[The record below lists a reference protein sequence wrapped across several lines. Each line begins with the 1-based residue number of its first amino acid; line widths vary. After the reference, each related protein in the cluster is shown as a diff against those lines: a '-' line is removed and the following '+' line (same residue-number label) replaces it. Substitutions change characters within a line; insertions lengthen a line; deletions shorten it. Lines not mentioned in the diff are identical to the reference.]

1 MVWLQKVIHS
11 FSEDDQVWG
20 DAMMRLVGLREHG
33 EEDLDAAI
41 VLLEQIAKR
50 LKHGK
55 HGRLAREQLKDIRNR
70 GGGPA
75 GT

>member
-1 MVWLQKVIHS
+1 
-11 FSEDDQVWG
+11 
-20 DAMMRLVGLREHG
+20 MMRLVGLREHG